1 MTLQASGGADTGFDT
16 TPITA
21 TVKPALATPR
31 ETVEAG
37 FDELGGSPASVQQ
50 ATPTLDTVADIGK
63 PKDAN
68 ADLDARVAALLPD
81 KPTTDWNAVTA
92 FMGAVVPWPASASD
106 PGWINLVNGYVS
118 RKVPGG
124 RLNGKY
130 PIGHGSPYKDL
141 GKFVADVGRNNSKP
155 TVKDQFFCLS
165 LQRDTGPKSHSG
177 FVRGARSASA
187 ALAVKAIWIDVDVGK
202 VGAYQTVKEALAA
215 AITFQEATGLPPFS
229 AIVGSGGGIHLYW
242 ISDKA
247 LTPDEWRPY
256 AAGLKALASH
266 HDLKCDFGVTTDIA
280 RILRVPGTF
289 NHKTAPPRP
298 AQLFNMPLVM
308 HDFPTDLAL
317 LATLA
322 PANSTTATAK
332 PEINIFADANAAT
345 AFAAAKQAHAAYD
358 TLKGEPDLDAGI
370 GRDASFLKIAPI
382 FEKCGFYRSALEPAA
397 RITGTSFGTS
407 ASSAPPSWR
416 TAKMSRTQ
424 FQRDIQNIP
433 RLDTRDAL
441 PSQAD

>member
-31 ETVEAG
+31 RR
-37 FDELGGSPASVQQ
+37 LRPASMNWAEALASDQP
-50 ATPTLDTVADIGK
+50 ATPTLDTVADMGK

-165 LQRDTGPKSHSG
+165 LQRDTRPQEPIRLRAG
-177 FVRGARSASA
+177 VR
-187 ALAVKAIWIDVDVGK
+187 
-202 VGAYQTVKEALAA
+202 
-215 AITFQEATGLPPFS
+215 
-229 AIVGSGGGIHLYW
+229 
-242 ISDKA
+242 
-247 LTPDEWRPY
+247 
-256 AAGLKALASH
+256 
-266 HDLKCDFGVTTDIA
+266 
-280 RILRVPGTF
+280 
-289 NHKTAPPRP
+289 
-298 AQLFNMPLVM
+298 AQLMLRWP
-308 HDFPTDLAL
+308 
-317 LATLA
+317 
-322 PANSTTATAK
+322 
-332 PEINIFADANAAT
+332 
-345 AFAAAKQAHAAYD
+345 
-358 TLKGEPDLDAGI
+358 
-370 GRDASFLKIAPI
+370 
-382 FEKCGFYRSALEPAA
+382 
-397 RITGTSFGTS
+397 
-407 ASSAPPSWR
+407 
-416 TAKMSRTQ
+416 
-424 FQRDIQNIP
+424 
-433 RLDTRDAL
+433 
-441 PSQAD
+441 

>member
-50 ATPTLDTVADIGK
+50 ATPTLDTVADMGK

-165 LQRDTGPKSHSG
+165 LQRDHGPKTQSG
-177 FVRGARSASA
+177 FVQAARSASA
-187 ALAVKAIWIDVDVGK
+187 ALAVKAIWIDVDVRQGRRIPDGRGSSRCRDH
-202 VGAYQTVKEALAA
+202 VPGDCRPPAIQRHRWFGRRHPPVLDQRQGAYPRRMETLCRGPEG
-215 AITFQEATGLPPFS
+215 TGLARTTLSATWSSPPTS
-229 AIVGSGGGIHLYW
+229 PASSGY
-242 ISDKA
+242 
-247 LTPDEWRPY
+247 
-256 AAGLKALASH
+256 
-266 HDLKCDFGVTTDIA
+266 
-280 RILRVPGTF
+280 PGTF
-289 NHKTAPPRP
+289 NHKTATP
-298 AQLFNMPLVM
+298 A
-308 HDFPTDLAL
+308 AG
-317 LATLA
+317 ATL
-322 PANSTTATAK
+322 
-332 PEINIFADANAAT
+332 
-345 AFAAAKQAHAAYD
+345 Q
-358 TLKGEPDLDAGI
+358 
-370 GRDASFLKIAPI
+370 
-382 FEKCGFYRSALEPAA
+382 PAA
-397 RITGTSFGTS
+397 G
-407 ASSAPPSWR
+407 
-416 TAKMSRTQ
+416 
-424 FQRDIQNIP
+424 DV
-433 RLDTRDAL
+433 RLPD
-441 PSQAD
+441 